1 MIVVE
6 SSLVQSLNSPFFSP
20 LTRSGSV
27 PIWDGKKGEFRDW
40 TKSSLNEE
48 LLMVII
54 AKMVKIAIAIAIKRM
69 KHLTPTT
76 PLKSAL
82 HRRAT

>member
-54 AKMVKIAIAIAIKRM
+54 AKMVKIAIAIKRM